1 MSEDGRPAEE
11 LVTAADVGAIEVV
24 AADAAERL
32 ARVCGEWPAER
43 FRELVLDVARVR
55 LHHGVPRAA
64 YEVMRREWEAR
75 QRAARRDDVT
85 PSPVSLPPLR
95 GYPAAPDRSASA
107 PT

>member
-32 ARVCGEWPAER
+32 ACVCGEWPAER

-55 LHHGVPRAA
+55 LHHGVPRAE

-75 QRAARRDDVT
+75 QRAAHRDVT
-85 PSPVSLPPLR
+85 PPPVSLPPLR